1 MSGLVTG
8 EAVVLGLRPA
18 RLPSRG
24 LAVAV
29 DVAVAWAVYLGAS
42 LLLLSATSSMDSA
55 AVAAVSVATFVLVQ
69 VGIPIVIETLSHG
82 RSLGKL
88 VCGLRVVREDGGP
101 IRFRHALVRGAMGA
115 IEIVMTMG
123 VVAAVASLLSARGR
137 RLGDVFAGTLV
148 IRERMPVAEAGTA
161 LPPPPP
167 WLVAEVGALDL
178 SRVPDGWWLT
188 VRQYLT
194 RMGQLDPEAGGA
206 MAGRLAEDLREF
218 TGVPGPTGVHP
229 AAYLAA
235 VVGERQARES
245 RRVFGAAVVAGGTV
259 AATATN
265 DSGTAEGGG
274 MAGAGG
280 ATAVGGAVGGG
291 GVPGGGGVA
300 GRGEFWRGESEAS
313 ARPVGVAGDVASSGR
328 AGASGTAGDLGT
340 TGGPGMAEGRSG
352 TAEGPRTAEGP
363 GAAGNAV
370 SSGSVVVTS
379 APAGGW
385 APPGGG
391 AGAPRGGSGA
401 AVRDES
407 ARQDGAGALGV
418 PEQRERRGDE
428 ESGGAGRL
436 PRTGFAPPV

>member
-1 MSGLVTG
+1 MSELVTG

-29 DVAVAWAVYLGAS
+29 DVAVAWAVYLGVS

-123 VVAAVASLLSARGR
+123 VVAAIASLVSARGR
-137 RLGDVFAGTLV
+137 RMGDVFAGTLV

-167 WLVAEVGALDL
+167 WLVAELGALDL

-188 VRQYLT
+188 VRQYLA
-194 RMGQLDPEAGGA
+194 RMGQLDPQVGGT
-206 MAGRLAEDLREF
+206 MAGRLAEDLRGF
-218 TGVPGPTGVHP
+218 TGAPAPAGVHP
-229 AAYLAA
+229 VAYLAA
-235 VVGERQARES
+235 VVGERQARETQ
-245 RRVFGAAVVAGGTV
+245 RAFGAAAAGTSRFAGG
-259 AATATN
+259 
-265 DSGTAEGGG
+265 GKPWGGEP
-274 MAGAGG
+274 
-280 ATAVGGAVGGG
+280 VSSVQ
-291 GVPGGGGVA
+291 
-300 GRGEFWRGESEAS
+300 
-313 ARPVGVAGDVASSGR
+313 PVGVAGDVASSG
-328 AGASGTAGDLGT
+328 TAGDVVASAPVGAWASPGSGASAG
-340 TGGPGMAEGRSG
+340 GGPARHD
-352 TAEGPRTAEGP
+352 
-363 GAAGNAV
+363 
-370 SSGSVVVTS
+370 
-379 APAGGW
+379 
-385 APPGGG
+385 GGG
-391 AGAPRGGSGA
+391 ALGAPVRERGG
-401 AVRDES
+401 DE
-407 ARQDGAGALGV
+407 
-418 PEQRERRGDE
+418 
-428 ESGGAGRL
+428 GGGGGGRP

>member
-1 MSGLVTG
+1 MSELVTG

-29 DVAVAWAVYLGAS
+29 DVAVAWAVYLGVS

-123 VVAAVASLLSARGR
+123 VVAAIASLVSARGR
-137 RLGDVFAGTLV
+137 RMGDVFAGTLV
-148 IRERMPVAEAGTA
+148 IRERMPVAEAAMA

-167 WLVAEVGALDL
+167 WLVAELGALDL

-188 VRQYLT
+188 VRQYLA
-194 RMGQLDPEAGGA
+194 RMGQLDPQVGGA
-206 MAGRLAEDLREF
+206 MAGRLAEDLRGF
-218 TGVPGPTGVHP
+218 TGAPAPAGVHP
-229 AAYLAA
+229 VAYLAA

-245 RRVFGAAVVAGGTV
+245 QRAFGAA
-259 AATATN
+259 
-265 DSGTAEGGG
+265 
-274 MAGAGG
+274 
-280 ATAVGGAVGGG
+280 AVGASGFAGGG
-291 GVPGGGGVA
+291 GPWGGEPVA
-300 GRGEFWRGESEAS
+300 SVQ
-313 ARPVGVAGDVASSGR
+313 PVGVAGDVP
-328 AGASGTAGDLGT
+328 ASGTTGDAVASGPVGAWASPGAGSEAVAGGGPARHDGGGGFGAPVRERAGD
-340 TGGPGMAEGRSG
+340 E
-352 TAEGPRTAEGP
+352 
-363 GAAGNAV
+363 
-370 SSGSVVVTS
+370 
-379 APAGGW
+379 
-385 APPGGG
+385 GGG
-391 AGAPRGGSGA
+391 EGG
-401 AVRDES
+401 R
-407 ARQDGAGALGV
+407 
-418 PEQRERRGDE
+418 P
-428 ESGGAGRL
+428 

>member
-29 DVAVAWAVYLGAS
+29 DVAVAWGVYLGAS

-123 VVAAVASLLSARGR
+123 VVAAIASLLSARGR
-137 RLGDVFAGTLV
+137 RVGDVFAGTLV

-167 WLVAEVGALDL
+167 WLVAELGALDL

-206 MAGRLAEDLREF
+206 MARRLAEDLREF
-218 TGVPGPTGVHP
+218 TGVPGPVGVHP
-229 AAYLAA
+229 AVYLAA

-245 RRVFGAAVVAGGTV
+245 RRVFGASVAAGGT
-259 AATATN
+259 ATATTSGTVTA
-265 DSGTAEGGG
+265 SGTAR
-274 MAGAGG
+274 AGG
-280 ATAVGGAVGGG
+280 TATATAGGTAAGGTPPAAASGRAADGGAAGVVGGG
-291 GVPGGGGVA
+291 ESWC
-300 GRGEFWRGESEAS
+300 GEPEAS
-313 ARPVGVAGDVASSGR
+313 VRPAGVAGDDASASSGR
-328 AGASGTAGDLGT
+328 AGHPVPS
-340 TGGPGMAEGRSG
+340 
-352 TAEGPRTAEGP
+352 EGPVT
-363 GAAGNAV
+363 AGNAV
-370 SSGSVVVTS
+370 SSAS
-379 APAGGW
+379 AGGW
-385 APPGGG
+385 ASPGGG
-391 AGAPRGGSGA
+391 AGAHGGRGGA
-401 AVRDES
+401 AARGES
-407 ARQDGAGALGV
+407 VRQDGAGALGV
-418 PEQRERRGDE
+418 PEQREHRGDE

>member
-101 IRFRHALVRGAMGA
+101 IRFRHALVRGGMGA

-137 RLGDVFAGTLV
+137 RVGDVFAGTLV

-161 LPPPPP
+161 LPPPPS
-167 WLVAEVGALDL
+167 WLVAELGALDL

-194 RMGQLDPEAGGA
+194 RMEQLDPEVGGA
-206 MAGRLAEDLREF
+206 VAGRLAEDLREF
-218 TGVPGPTGVHP
+218 TGVPGPAGVHP

-235 VVGERQARES
+235 VAGERQARES
-245 RRVFGAAVVAGGTV
+245 RRAFGGSVAVGGT
-259 AATATN
+259 AA
-265 DSGTAEGGG
+265 
-274 MAGAGG
+274 AGG
-280 ATAVGGAVGGG
+280 AAGSGGTATAAGGMTTAGEAA
-291 GVPGGGGVA
+291 GGGGVA
-300 GRGEFWRGESEAS
+300 
-313 ARPVGVAGDVASSGR
+313 SSGG
-328 AGASGTAGDLGT
+328 AGR
-340 TGGPGMAEGRSG
+340 PGA
-352 TAEGPRTAEGP
+352 AEGPVT
-363 GAAGNAV
+363 AGNAV
-370 SSGSVVVTS
+370 SSVAAAVSS
-379 APAGGW
+379 AAAGGW
-385 APPGGG
+385 AAPG
-391 AGAPRGGSGA
+391 
-401 AVRDES
+401 
-407 ARQDGAGALGV
+407 
-418 PEQRERRGDE
+418 
-428 ESGGAGRL
+428 
-436 PRTGFAPPV
+436 

>member
-69 VGIPIVIETLSHG
+69 VGIPIAIETLSRG

-101 IRFRHALVRGAMGA
+101 IRFRQALVRGAVGA

-137 RLGDVFAGTLV
+137 RVGDVFAGTLV
-148 IRERMPVAEAGTA
+148 IRERMPVEEAGTA
-161 LPPPPP
+161 LPPPPS
-167 WLVAEVGALDL
+167 WLVAELGALDL

-194 RMGQLDPEAGGA
+194 RMGQLDPEVGGA

-218 TGVPGPTGVHP
+218 TGVPGPAGVHP

-245 RRVFGAAVVAGGTV
+245 RRVFGASVAAGGPAADGTAAAGGTTEGYGT
-259 AATATN
+259 ATAAR
-265 DSGTAEGGG
+265 GMTAGGG
-274 MAGAGG
+274 AA
-280 ATAVGGAVGGG
+280 AGGG
-291 GVPGGGGVA
+291 GIAGGG
-300 GRGEFWRGESEAS
+300 EPEAWVRS
-313 ARPVGVAGDVASSGR
+313 VGVAEGAASPGS
-328 AGASGTAGDLGT
+328 AGGPGTAGA
-340 TGGPGMAEGRSG
+340 PGAVEGLG
-352 TAEGPRTAEGP
+352 TAEGPVT
-363 GAAGNAV
+363 AGNAV
-370 SSGSVVVTS
+370 SSVSAVVSS
-379 APAGGW
+379 ATDGGW
-385 APPGGG
+385 ARPGGG
-391 AGAPRGGSGA
+391 VA
-401 AVRDES
+401 ARDES
-407 ARQDGAGALGV
+407 ACRDSAGAFGV
-418 PEQRERRGDE
+418 SEPWERRGDE
-428 ESGGAGRL
+428 ESGGVGRL

>member
-1 MSGLVTG
+1 MSELVTG

-29 DVAVAWAVYLGAS
+29 DVAVAWAVYLGVS

-123 VVAAVASLLSARGR
+123 VVAAIASLVSARGR
-137 RLGDVFAGTLV
+137 RMGDVFAGTLV
-148 IRERMPVAEAGTA
+148 IRERMPVAEAGMA

-167 WLVAEVGALDL
+167 WLVAELGALDL

-188 VRQYLT
+188 VRQYLA
-194 RMGQLDPEAGGA
+194 RMGQLDPQVGGS
-206 MAGRLAEDLREF
+206 MAGRLAEDLRGF
-218 TGVPGPTGVHP
+218 TGAPAPAGVHP
-229 AAYLAA
+229 VAYLAA

-245 RRVFGAAVVAGGTV
+245 QRAFGAAGGGASGFASGGEAWGGGT
-259 AATATN
+259 
-265 DSGTAEGGG
+265 
-274 MAGAGG
+274 
-280 ATAVGGAVGGG
+280 
-291 GVPGGGGVA
+291 
-300 GRGEFWRGESEAS
+300 AS
-313 ARPVGVAGDVASSGR
+313 VQPLGVAGDVASSG
-328 AGASGTAGDLGT
+328 TAGDVVASA
-340 TGGPGMAEGRSG
+340 PV
-352 TAEGPRTAEGP
+352 
-363 GAAGNAV
+363 GAWA
-370 SSGSVVVTS
+370 S
-379 APAGGW
+379 PAGG
-385 APPGGG
+385 AVAGGGPAGHDGGG
-391 AGAPRGGSGA
+391 AFGAPVRARGG
-401 AVRDES
+401 DEK
-407 ARQDGAGALGV
+407 
-418 PEQRERRGDE
+418 
-428 ESGGAGRL
+428 GGGGGRP